1 MLADNGML
9 YFKLHRKFNNE
20 HILVYVQCDLWG
32 VKFTVGDV
40 FLGFCDNTFHINRP
54 GLESYDVVN
63 TSTLEKKLRVIENI
77 MD

>member
-1 MLADNGML
+1 
-9 YFKLHRKFNNE
+9 
-20 HILVYVQCDLWG
+20 